1 MIYPAFSN
9 VLGLSGLR
17 DVLFFRV
24 IYRDGN
30 CLEGDGSLRDV
41 LFFRVIYL
49 FIFPLQVFD
58 SLRDVLFFR
67 VIYPILSLFLNKIS
81 LRDVL
86 FFRVIYQAIVGKLS
100 HMFDKATT
108 QIVARFVKTSPNLKR
123 VIT

>member
-1 MIYPAFSN
+1 MLFFRVIYLLIFIIN
-9 VLGLSGLR
+9 CLNGLR

-24 IYRDGN
+24 IYHACNLFCTLFR
-30 CLEGDGSLRDV
+30 LRDV

-49 FIFPLQVFD
+49 AKSI
-58 SLRDVLFFR
+58 SLPDNR
-67 VIYPILSLFLNKIS
+67 